1 MGRFHHH
8 ADGSEREHD
17 HRDVG
22 DHSGYS
28 DTGTER
34 VTVLE
39 TILAEN
45 DRIAHRN
52 RSDFLDAGVT
62 TVNLMSSPGAGKTT
76 LLKRTITRLSGQ
88 LRLGILEG
96 DIATDLDA
104 HELEGLGAPVSLVN
118 TSAGFGGEC
127 HLDATMVRSGLGRL
141 PLGELDMLIIEN
153 VGNLVCPAEF
163 DVGQHSCAMVYAI
176 TEGEE
181 KPLKYPG
188 MFRACDVVV
197 INKIDL
203 LPHLDFDLSLFLDNV
218 QAVNP
223 KARLIEVSAR
233 TGDGMDEWCGW
244 LRETQGGESGQEP
257 VSRVSGL
264 GAVPHRGWP
273 RGFRS
278 RQRVGGEERPHSGV
292 GINGVR
298 LGSEHIGD
306 GFWKMRPAGPLVA
319 LTDDA
324 V

>member
-8 ADGSEREHD
+8 ADGSVHEHD
-17 HRDVG
+17 HHDVG
-22 DHSGYS
+22 DHSGYP

-34 VTVLE
+34 MTVLE

-45 DRIAHRN
+45 DRIADRN

-76 LLKRTITRLSGQ
+76 LLKRTITSLSGQ

-141 PLGELDMLIIEN
+141 PLGEMDMLIIEN

-181 KPLKYPG
+181 KPLKYPV

-244 LRETQGGESGQEP
+244 LRETQGRNRAT
-257 VSRVSGL
+257 SRSAAPPG
-264 GAVPHRGWP
+264 
-273 RGFRS
+273 
-278 RQRVGGEERPHSGV
+278 
-292 GINGVR
+292 
-298 LGSEHIGD
+298 
-306 GFWKMRPAGPLVA
+306 
-319 LTDDA
+319 
-324 V
+324 